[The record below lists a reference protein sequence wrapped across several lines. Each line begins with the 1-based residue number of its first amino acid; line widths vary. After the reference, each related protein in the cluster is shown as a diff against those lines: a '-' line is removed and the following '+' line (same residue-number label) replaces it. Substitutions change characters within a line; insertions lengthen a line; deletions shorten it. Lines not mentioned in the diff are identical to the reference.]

1 MCFSIH
7 CRMKQA
13 AMATENTR
21 CIISVKDIE
30 HNRLQLILDI
40 LLNTGKE
47 KKSKHPNVRIIMW
60 GIYIICIRPK
70 RLTASTWV

>member
-1 MCFSIH
+1 
-7 CRMKQA
+7 MKQA

-47 KKSKHPNVRIIMW
+47 KNKHPNVRIIM
-60 GIYIICIRPK
+60 
-70 RLTASTWV
+70 